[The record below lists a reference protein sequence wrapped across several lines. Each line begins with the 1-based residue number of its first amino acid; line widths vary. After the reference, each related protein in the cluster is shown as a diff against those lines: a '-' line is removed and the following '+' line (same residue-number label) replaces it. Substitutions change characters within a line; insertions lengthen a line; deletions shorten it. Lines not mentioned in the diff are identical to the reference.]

1 MVVPKF
7 LYKFSNVNKLTI
19 KIPGKQQI
27 AKKPKSLILRL
38 NLTISID
45 KISKLIKTRIQ
56 MMMIIFFDSTETNL
70 IGLQININ
78 IYY

>member
-1 MVVPKF
+1 MVMSKF
-7 LYKFSNVNKLTI
+7 LHKLSNVNKLTI

-27 AKKPKSLILRL
+27 AKKPKSLILRI
-38 NLTISID
+38 NLAVSID
-45 KISKLIKTRIQ
+45 KISKFIKTRVQ
-56 MMMIIFFDSTETNL
+56 MMILFFDWTETNL

>member
-1 MVVPKF
+1 MVVLKF
-7 LYKFSNVNKLTI
+7 LYKLSNVNKLTI

-27 AKKPKSLILRL
+27 EKKPKSLILRL
-38 NLTISID
+38 NLTVSID
-45 KISKLIKTRIQ
+45 KISKLIKTRVQ